1 MRRGW
6 LLAGA
11 LAGYAAYLVL
21 GALLVSRLERPHE
34 AGLRAELR
42 ALREQLLR
50 RSPCVSAPALDA
62 FVERVLAAGRLGRAA
77 LANSSGPAD
86 AAWDFASALFFAS
99 TLVTTVAMVFAHL
112 EEAWSFLDAFYF
124 CFISLSTI
132 GLGDYVPG
140 EAPGQPHR
148 ALYKVLVTAYLF
160 LGLVAMV
167 LVLQTFRHVSDLHG
181 LTDLIL
187 LPSPCPA
194 SINREQEEDDRV
206 DILSPQPEPHQQL
219 TAGSHTDYASI
230 PRFQPCRELPPGGPM
245 WRRLRAL
252 RVLGALLAVL
262 WAPTRLW
269 AVRDI
274 PDCSWTVLL
283 NKFEKVGLKGSDR
296 FSEQLPL
303 NSVSKVFSLLVGA
316 PIDPD
321 EVYMGFPYYLRIYYY
336 CDGQVSNT
344 MIRKGHLTG
353 LKPVVV
359 VKFQSPVNFYLWKT
373 EHVEIQMEAAPFR
386 ITEACTVEHL
396 CVMSWYTPMP
406 IKNGSVVMDVD
417 ISSNGLGPFIPSK
430 RFQVNING
438 FLKKKED
445 GTLGFSIGDEI
456 FDLKPRY
463 FLNSAS
469 RPLWFTVE
477 HTPVLILGGIPEEK
491 VILVSDTN
499 FKDYSLVELSI
510 DSCWVG
516 SFYCP
521 QSNFTATIYDTIA
534 LESTLFIRQNQLVYY
549 FTGNYSTLLEKNH
562 SSDGR
567 VSFQML
573 PKQRPVCVVLQAAN
587 CSIIWSLYISSDRKL
602 LMLVEEPQPTKKK
615 FSLVTYELDTDVLS
629 IFYIIPEFIPD
640 ARGLQFLMF
649 LGSESYTT
657 TLMDPKGLFYNP
669 YNHLLFIWGNFLL
682 QSHSNEN
689 FIYLADFP
697 KELTIKYLV
706 NSYRGDIAVVTENE
720 EIWYLVEGTYR
731 LYKLFPSRGWDV
743 LISLNAMKM
752 SSLYTQNETMV
763 TLFYEDNRLYQLMF
777 LMNKQQQSKLVKRV
791 VPVEKLLM
799 YQQVNNQRTLV
810 QQAQLGAQPTLSFQ
824 NLCPFSV
831 MRIRDLPNPQ
841 IYTRQERYQA
851 LPPRV
856 LELSGFHNENSLA
869 VYQGLVY
876 YLLWLHSRYHK
887 PYADPV
893 HDSTWRWWKNKKQ
906 DQHYYFYLASN
917 WRTKANAHL
926 DMSSYEKIYNL
937 KPKYELPERIFLD
950 KGTSYTFSLFLTHAG
965 EFIKSDLQFGYSS
978 KLQSEVGLGVVL
990 ADPKC
995 IDVTVKE
1002 QVLINRN
1009 SVFFWITL
1017 SDKSVCFDQGISGH
1031 HLLKTSMVVRVV
1043 DSAGYC
1049 FQDTQLGPRMQGN
1062 LMVPVFIGC
1071 PPGKRLAFDITYTL
1085 GYNRLMNK
1093 HYYNCVKVDPE
1104 MPCFLFRDVFYPF
1117 FLIQDLVTGDSGSF
1131 QGSYVLKVVGGGPSM
1146 EEVRDYS
1153 EEEIFRFNSPQDKT
1167 NSLIWTTKNTTT
1179 EDMAFNI
1186 RSHQSP
1192 GISWLCQENSPCH
1205 DTIPN
1210 SIFSP
1215 EFYFRLL
1222 VSNKGVD
1229 KSTYCDYQLT
1239 FVLHVHGLPLSPKR
1253 AFFILM
1259 VSASV
1264 FISLVVLYI
1273 IVLLLMPFMVMGC
1286 SKIRW
1291 KINNLIA
1298 SESFYSSYISSSG
1311 DFIRSKARGNV
1322 NTKIMPKMSVLM
1334 RV

>member
-1 MRRGW
+1 
-6 LLAGA
+6 
-11 LAGYAAYLVL
+11 
-21 GALLVSRLERPHE
+21 
-34 AGLRAELR
+34 
-42 ALREQLLR
+42 
-50 RSPCVSAPALDA
+50 
-62 FVERVLAAGRLGRAA
+62 
-77 LANSSGPAD
+77 
-86 AAWDFASALFFAS
+86 
-99 TLVTTVAMVFAHL
+99 
-112 EEAWSFLDAFYF
+112 
-124 CFISLSTI
+124 
-132 GLGDYVPG
+132 
-140 EAPGQPHR
+140 
-148 ALYKVLVTAYLF
+148 
-160 LGLVAMV
+160 
-167 LVLQTFRHVSDLHG
+167 
-181 LTDLIL
+181 
-187 LPSPCPA
+187 
-194 SINREQEEDDRV
+194 
-206 DILSPQPEPHQQL
+206 
-219 TAGSHTDYASI
+219 
-230 PRFQPCRELPPGGPM
+230 M

-269 AVRDI
+269 AVSDY

-283 NKFEKVGLKGSDR
+283 NKFEKVGLKVSDR

-336 CDGQVSNT
+336 CDG
-344 MIRKGHLTG
+344 R
-353 LKPVVV
+353 
-359 VKFQSPVNFYLWKT
+359 
-373 EHVEIQMEAAPFR
+373 
-386 ITEACTVEHL
+386 
-396 CVMSWYTPMP
+396 
-406 IKNGSVVMDVD
+406 
-417 ISSNGLGPFIPSK
+417 
-430 RFQVNING
+430 
-438 FLKKKED
+438 
-445 GTLGFSIGDEI
+445 I

-562 SSDGR
+562 SSERWVRVLADECIKKLCPEFFPSNGSEYIMAITTGKQEGYLYLGTITDGR

-573 PKQRPVCVVLQAAN
+573 PKQRPVCVVLQGTQAAAN

-810 QQAQLGAQPTLSFQ
+810 QQAQLGAQPTLSFK

-856 LELSGFHNENSLA
+856 LERSGFHNKNSLA

-1049 FQDTQLGPRMQGN
+1049 FQDTKLGPRMQGN